1 MLVQNNIPL
10 APFTTLGL
18 GGEADYF
25 ISIKTKEDLLK
36 ALEFSKTQNQ
46 TFYIL
51 GGGSNTIFRDSG
63 FPGVVFQMQIPGI
76 RCLDTNDDYTFYQV
90 GAGVPWD
97 QFVEY
102 TVKQG
107 LAGIECLSGIPGS
120 VGASPIQN
128 IGAYG
133 QEVKDSIVNVE
144 CMNQFGELV
153 TISNEDC
160 KFRYR
165 NSEFK
170 SGIYKE
176 HIVVSVT
183 FQLSKLSP
191 PCFRY
196 PEVQKAWE
204 KIDLEKSF
212 SNNDKKTSMDQRIF
226 QLEAVRNL
234 VIDLR
239 RKKSMVLDEN
249 DPNTRSVGSFF
260 MNPILSEKEVVSF
273 LENARKSGFGNPPI
287 YPERAGFKKLSAAWL
302 IENSGI
308 QKGSKYPGGVGI
320 SENHCLGLIN
330 IAGTTTALL
339 EMAESVRQRVFETFF
354 VRLEMEPVVRP

>member
-10 APFTTLGL
+10 APFTTLRL
-18 GGEADYF
+18 GGKADYF
-25 ISIKTKEDLLK
+25 ISIKTKEDLAK
-36 ALEFSKTQNQ
+36 ALDFSKSQNQ
-46 TFYIL
+46 SFYIL

-63 FPGVVFQMQIPGI
+63 FPGVVFQMNIPGI
-76 RCLDTNDDYTFYQV
+76 RCLDTNDECTLYQV

-144 CMNQFGELV
+144 CMNKFGDLM

-204 KIDLEKSF
+204 KIELEKF
-212 SNNDKKTSMDQRIF
+212 SSNSSNTYRIDQRIV
-226 QLEAVRNL
+226 QLEAIRNL

-239 RKKSMVLDEN
+239 KKKSMVLDEN
-249 DPNTRSVGSFF
+249 DQNTRSVGSFF
-260 MNPILSEKEVVSF
+260 MNPILNENEIVLF
-273 LENARKSGFGNPPI
+273 LENAKKRGFDNPPI
-287 YPERAGFKKLSAAWL
+287 YPESAGFKKLSAAWL

-330 IAGTTTALL
+330 IKGTTSALL

-354 VRLEMEPVVRP
+354 VQLEMEPVVRP

>member
-10 APFTTLGL
+10 APLTTFRL
-18 GGEADYF
+18 GGEAKF
-25 ISIKTKEDLLK
+25 FVSIKTTEDLSK
-36 ALEFSKTQNQ
+36 ALEFCTKEKKSY
-46 TFYIL
+46 FVL

-63 FPGVVFQMQIPGI
+63 FPGVILQMQIPGI
-76 RCLDTNDDYTFYQV
+76 RCLDANEDFAIFQV

-97 QFVEY
+97 QFVEF

-133 QEVKDSIVNVE
+133 QEVKDSILKVE
-144 CMNQFGELV
+144 CMNPSGELI
-153 TISNEDC
+153 TISKDDC

-170 SGIYKE
+170 SGVYKDY
-176 HIVVSVT
+176 IVTSVT
-183 FQLSKLSP
+183 FQLSKLAS

-196 PEVQKAWE
+196 PEVKNAWE
-204 KIDLEKSF
+204 NFF
-212 SNNDKKTSMDQRIF
+212 SNLNLNNPPNNDLRVF
-226 QLEAVRNL
+226 QMETLRNL
-234 VIDLR
+234 VIQLR
-239 RKKSMVLDEN
+239 KKKSMILDEK
-249 DPNTRSVGSFF
+249 DPNTRSAGSFF
-260 MNPILSEKEVVSF
+260 TNPILSEKEVEIF
-273 LENARKSGFGNPPI
+273 LKTAKNHGFENPPV
-287 YPERAGFKKLSAAWL
+287 YPESPGFKKLSAAWL

-308 QKGSKYPGGVGI
+308 QKGTKYPGGVGI

-330 IAGTTTALL
+330 IAGTTSALL
-339 EMAESVRQRVFETFF
+339 DMAESVRQSVFDKFS